1 MIARLSVSLF
11 FVPSAGG
18 PKASC
23 PGRKGRAEK
32 GNIRLLVG
40 CRHEAVA
47 ECRFALWPRRSGRGL
62 RVGRYADGKT
72 VSALSADFSGLVE
85 AWGRSENAVPR
96 RGHRQP
102 DGEIGVS
109 GRRYVECVRL
119 SIPMPHRESWSDF
132 YWIENGGIERK
143 SLSLQ
148 GGYAE
153 TLYHSGVQ
161 RRRKN
166 DCVLYGVARNAGM

>member
-11 FVPSAGG
+11 LFRRRTVRKRRVRDERAGPERETSG
-18 PKASC
+18 SSSVAGMK
-23 PGRKGRAEK
+23 
-32 GNIRLLVG
+32 RLRNVVSP
-40 CRHEAVA
+40 C
-47 ECRFALWPRRSGRGL
+47 GL
-62 RVGRYADGKT
+62 GGRVGRYADGKT

-102 DGEIGVS
+102 DGKIGGS
-109 GRRYVECVRL
+109 GCRYVECVRL